1 MKTNLSLTYITLF
14 PDLIAGYLQ
23 DALLKKAIDQNVF
36 KYEIINLRNYSD
48 NNYKSVDEKVYGDND
63 GMILRPDIADKVF
76 TDLNKKNSV
85 KSLNIYMSPQGKK
98 LNQELLNELAS
109 YDHINILCGRYG
121 GVDHRI
127 IDQYIDV
134 EISIGDY
141 ILSGGE
147 LAALVLTESLSRLV
161 KGVVGNAES
170 VVEDSLSKG
179 LLESPQF
186 TKPQVYQGSHGE
198 LKVPSVLLSGHHERI
213 NLWKNITSVMVTYFK
228 RKDLLDLYIKDHMTK
243 KMDHD
248 LISQFK
254 KIIKYSPDFETDL
267 LEIFESDEILEFQR
281 FLKQM
286 IQNLEQ
292 GS

>member
-14 PDLIAGYLQ
+14 PDLISTYLQ
-23 DALLKKAIDQNVF
+23 DALLKKAIDQGIF
-36 KYEIINLRNYSD
+36 KYQIINLRNYSD

-76 TDLNKKNSV
+76 ADIKKNSPG
-85 KSLNIYMSPQGKK
+85 KSLTVYMSPQGKK
-98 LNQELLNELAS
+98 LDQKKLQELAS

-121 GVDHRI
+121 GIDHRT
-127 IDQYIDV
+127 IDQHIDL

-147 LAALVLTESLSRLV
+147 LPALVLTESLSRLV
-161 KGVVGNAES
+161 RGVVGNSES
-170 VVEDSLSKG
+170 VIQDSLSQG

-186 TKPQVYQGSHGE
+186 TKPQTHGE

-213 NLWKNITSVMVTYFK
+213 RLWKMITEVMVTYFK
-228 RKDLLDLYIKDHMTK
+228 RKDLLDQYIKDHMTK
-243 KMDHD
+243 KRDQD
-248 LISQFK
+248 LINQFK
-254 KIIKYSPDFETDL
+254 KILKHSTDFEADL
-267 LEIFESDEILEFQR
+267 LEIYENKEVTEFQN

-292 GS
+292 KG

>member
-1 MKTNLSLTYITLF
+1 MKTNLSLTFITLF
-14 PDLIAGYLQ
+14 PDLISAYLQ
-23 DALLKKAIDQNVF
+23 DALLKKASDQGIL
-36 KYEIINLRNYSD
+36 KYQIINLRNYSD

-76 TDLNKKNSV
+76 VDVKKNSLA
-85 KSLNIYMSPQGKK
+85 KSLTVYMSPQGKK
-98 LNQELLNELAS
+98 LDQKTLNDLAK

-121 GVDHRI
+121 GIDHRT
-127 IDQYIDV
+127 IDQHIDL

-147 LAALVLTESLSRLV
+147 LPALVLTESLSRLV
-161 KGVVGNAES
+161 QGVVGNSES
-170 VVEDSLSKG
+170 VIQDSLSKG

-186 TKPQVYQGSHGE
+186 TKPQVHGDS
-198 LKVPSVLLSGHHERI
+198 KVPSVLLSGHHERI
-213 NLWKNITSVMVTYFK
+213 GLWKNITEMMVTYFK
-228 RKDLLDLYIKDHMTK
+228 RKDLLDQYIKDHMTK
-243 KMDHD
+243 KLDQA

-254 KIIKYSPDFETDL
+254 KILKHSADFEMDL
-267 LEIFESDEILEFQR
+267 LEIFENEDITEFQN

-292 GS
+292 EG